1 MPPQFNGEKTDD
13 VVIKENRMLQAN
25 HYLELVSL
33 YYWCAHIAVSIWL
46 MVVCVCVC
54 VIAGQE
60 RGSEHPCSHTQS
72 NEQIPPSEERRPD
85 PSQTC
90 IHP

>member
-54 VIAGQE
+54 V
-60 RGSEHPCSHTQS
+60 CVCDC
-72 NEQIPPSEERRPD
+72 RPRKRLRT
-85 PSQTC
+85 PLLPYSVE
-90 IHP
+90 